1 MLINIK
7 VCGHLFNDLLD
18 AVALLDNVQALLL
31 TLQGV
36 AYFDAINSI
45 YLLCGCTLCLY
56 VGNACSFLLGSGHLD
71 AVDVNLFICDVAEL
85 CIYRFVGLICNF
97 VVAICVFFKAC
108 KRGVACTCKLVEHAI
123 CFAHFIITEH
133 SACFVCA

>member
-36 AYFDAINSI
+36 AYLDAINSI
-45 YLLCGCTLCLY
+45 YFLCGCTLCLY

-71 AVDVNLFICDVAEL
+71 AVDVNLMVS
-85 CIYRFVGLICNF
+85 CILEVNINR
-97 VVAICVFFKAC
+97 
-108 KRGVACTCKLVEHAI
+108 LV
-123 CFAHFIITEH
+123 
-133 SACFVCA
+133 

>member
-36 AYFDAINSI
+36 AYLDPINSI

-71 AVDVNLFICDVAEL
+71 AVDVNLFICDVAEV
-85 CIYRFVGLICNF
+85 CIYRFVGLNCNF
-97 VVAICVFFKAC
+97 VVAICLFSRPVTVVLPAPANLLNMLYAL
-108 KRGVACTCKLVEHAI
+108 RT
-123 CFAHFIITEH
+123 
-133 SACFVCA
+133 S

>member
-7 VCGHLFNDLLD
+7 VCGHLFNNLLD

-71 AVDVNLFICDVAEL
+71 AVDVDFMSGCILEINVNRFI
-85 CIYRFVGLICNF
+85 
-97 VVAICVFFKAC
+97 
-108 KRGVACTCKLVEHAI
+108 
-123 CFAHFIITEH
+123 
-133 SACFVCA
+133 